1 MQVCAALRH
10 TFQIR
15 PKSAIAAPQ
24 NTESNLMPLSRHL
37 LARLWR
43 TFLTGLVAV
52 LPLGITA
59 YLLYWLLAAA
69 DSLFSGVG
77 QRLLPPGW
85 YFPGLGI
92 LTAMLAVLLLGA
104 VLNAWAFGQMLV
116 TVGNRLLG
124 RIPLIKTV
132 YSGVRDLML
141 FVSRPADDDT
151 RHVVLVTLP
160 GEIHLIGFITDP
172 APAQAVPELTAE
184 DGETVLAVYLPM
196 SYQIGGYALYL
207 PERYLQRLE
216 MSVEEAMRM
225 VLTAGMNRP
234 PRGQP
239 TDAAALELTKAVG
252 VSGD

>member
-1 MQVCAALRH
+1 M
-10 TFQIR
+10 
-15 PKSAIAAPQ
+15 PQ
-24 NTESNLMPLSRHL
+24 PREL

-59 YLLYWLLAAA
+59 YLLYWLFTAA

-92 LTAMLAVLLLGA
+92 VTAVLAVLLLGA

-116 TVGNRLLG
+116 TLGNRLLG

-141 FVSRPADDDT
+141 FVSRASDDDN

-160 GEIHLIGFITDP
+160 GDIRLIGFITDP
-172 APAQAVPELTAE
+172 APAQSVPELSTGT
-184 DGETVLAVYLPM
+184 GETVLAVYLPM

-207 PERYLQRLE
+207 PERYVQRLE
-216 MSVEEAMRM
+216 MPVEEAMRM
-225 VLTAGMNRP
+225 VLTAGINRP
-234 PRGQP
+234 RLGGSSP
-239 TDAAALELTKAVG
+239 
-252 VSGD
+252 